1 MANTKTKGRETEV
14 TEIVRHRRA
23 AEVGRL
29 LLGEL
34 HQPLTEIIPE
44 NYLSKPRAEIKTE
57 LASIKRHLKGELAKF
72 CRTNFESLEPA
83 DLARLYMPLFDNN
96 SKYRIALSEFEAQY
110 GKPKDSVL
118 RGAPRHATICISPW
132 GLQTEYPEMHLSK
145 DLAISFNDAV
155 GLQEKIDSYSGTSW
169 QKAKENETR
178 ATVAELQRR
187 AAYSRRMCLLSCF
200 NLCEAYINGLAWDFV
215 HSTDISVLSNKKQ
228 KLLTDSQAS
237 LLEKLEKIP
246 PLIAGNEH
254 GPLSVQQNPLSEFKD
269 LIKPFRDSI
278 VHASP
283 FGAAERFG
291 GYDKLS
297 RVYALNAE
305 TAKRAIELTLSIIGT
320 IHRYLGRKGD
330 FPLWCPRQ
338 VTGGMLE
345 LPQ

>member
-1 MANTKTKGRETEV
+1 MANSATKGRETEV
-14 TEIVRHRRA
+14 AEIVRNRRA

-34 HQPLTEIIPE
+34 HKPLPEIIPE
-44 NYLSKPRAEIKTE
+44 HYLSKPRVEIKSE
-57 LASIKRHLKGELAKF
+57 LASIKRYLKGELAKF
-72 CRTNFESLEPA
+72 CRRNFESLEPA
-83 DLARLYMPLFDNN
+83 DLARLYIPLFQNN
-96 SKYRIALSEFEAQY
+96 SEYRIALTEFEAQY

-118 RGAPRHATICISPW
+118 RGAPRHATICISSW

-155 GLQEKIDSYSGTSW
+155 CSQEKIDSYAGTSW
-169 QKAKENETR
+169 QKAKDDELR
-178 ATVAELQRR
+178 GAVADLQRR

-215 HSTDISVLSNKKQ
+215 HSTDISGLSYKKQ

-246 PLIAGNEH
+246 PLVAGSEP
-254 GPLSVQQNPLSEFKD
+254 GPLSTQQNPLSEFKD

-297 RVYALNAE
+297 CVYDLTTE
-305 TAKRAIELTLSIIGT
+305 TVKSAVDLTLSIIGT
-320 IHRYLGRKGD
+320 IHRYLVKKGD

-338 VTGGMLE
+338 VAGGMLE
-345 LPQ
+345 LP